1 MFVAT
6 KLFVA
11 WEMEKK
17 FGTFQAD
24 MLREANRFIK
34 NECPK
39 VLAAPKLSFLLETQ
53 LTD

>member
-1 MFVAT
+1 MFIAT

-11 WEMEKK
+11 RGMEKR
-17 FGTFQAD
+17 FGSFQDD